1 MYAGR
6 QAHADEVSAAL
17 PHLASL
23 NSFANKYYS
32 IVIRLIFR
40 YKRKDDMEWRL
51 CNCQI

>member
-23 NSFANKYYS
+23 NSFTNKYS

-51 CNCQI
+51 CNRQI